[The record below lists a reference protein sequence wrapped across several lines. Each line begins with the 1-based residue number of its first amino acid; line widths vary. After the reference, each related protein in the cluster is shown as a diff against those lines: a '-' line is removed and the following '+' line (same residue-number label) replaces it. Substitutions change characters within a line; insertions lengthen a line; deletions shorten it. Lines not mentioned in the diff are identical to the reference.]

1 MEFNELKK
9 AILNLDQNEQ
19 KLLIMEVLPEIL
31 PQVCTDETCLG
42 IIRNFIDKES
52 TKTYREQHMG
62 GI

>member
-1 MEFNELKK
+1 MQFEELKK
-9 AILNLDQNEQ
+9 ALLNLDQGEQ

-42 IIRNFIDKES
+42 IIRNFINEES
-52 TKTYREQHMG
+52 TKAYRDQHMG